1 MRLVGEELLEQHYA
15 EERVRDRVQQ
25 GIATL
30 VEKAQYT
37 LMQNKECFVA
47 QFIIQNPNLDI
58 KDYTM
63 IYQPDWANN
72 GVFKF
77 WIEKNGVFK

>member
-1 MRLVGEELLEQHYA
+1 MIGEELLTQYYA
-15 EERVRDRVQQ
+15 EELIKERVQQ

-37 LMQNKECFVA
+37 LMQNRECFVA
-47 QFIIQNPNLDI
+47 QFIIQNPNENI
-58 KDYTM
+58 KDYVM
-63 IYQPDWANN
+63 IYQPDWSNN

-77 WIEKNGVFK
+77 WMEKNRTFK

>member
-1 MRLVGEELLEQHYA
+1 MKLIGEDLLSQHYA
-15 EERVRDRVQQ
+15 EERVKEMVQQ

-37 LMQNKECFVA
+37 LMQNRECFVA
-47 QFIIQNPNLDI
+47 QFIIQNPNENI
-58 KDYTM
+58 KDYVM
-63 IYQPDWANN
+63 MYQPDWYNN

-77 WIEKNGVFK
+77 WMEVK